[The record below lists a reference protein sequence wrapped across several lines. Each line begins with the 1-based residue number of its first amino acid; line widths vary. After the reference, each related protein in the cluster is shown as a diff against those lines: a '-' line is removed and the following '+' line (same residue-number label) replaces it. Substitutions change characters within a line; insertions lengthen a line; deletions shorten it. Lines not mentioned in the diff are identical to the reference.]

1 MPYENSAGLGVNNF
15 YGPRTAVGAR
25 GPDVSSGVLNEYV
38 WFYDSAT
45 TTALSGQFQIPAG
58 SAIVD
63 VNAPSNVTAVTIG
76 GTAVLAATW
85 AAPVTVTTAGAPVV
99 TGATAGQRIVITYQK
114 VVGSITV
121 A

>member
-38 WFYDSAT
+38 WFYDTAT
-45 TTALSGQFQIPAG
+45 TNLGGAFLIPAG
-58 SAIVD
+58 SAVVD

-76 GTAVLAATW
+76 GTAVQGATW
-85 AAPVTVTTAGAPVV
+85 AAPVTVTTGGAPVV

-114 VVGSITV
+114 VVGNITV